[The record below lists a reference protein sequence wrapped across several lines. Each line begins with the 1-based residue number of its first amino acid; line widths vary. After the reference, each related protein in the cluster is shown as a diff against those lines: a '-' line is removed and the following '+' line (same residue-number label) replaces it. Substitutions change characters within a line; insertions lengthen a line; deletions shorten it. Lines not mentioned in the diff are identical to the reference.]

1 MLHLLTLTS
10 RMTKV
15 LQPVKEYRMLVI
27 PSFKSLIK
35 LLGHVLK
42 FNNFMINGEHYLQI
56 NRHAIG
62 TKMHHPMLIYS
73 WVI

>member
-27 PSFKSLIK
+27 LSFKSLIK

-42 FNNFMINGEHYLQI
+42 FNNFMLNGEHYLQF

-62 TKMHHPMLIYS
+62 TKIHHPMLI
-73 WVI
+73 